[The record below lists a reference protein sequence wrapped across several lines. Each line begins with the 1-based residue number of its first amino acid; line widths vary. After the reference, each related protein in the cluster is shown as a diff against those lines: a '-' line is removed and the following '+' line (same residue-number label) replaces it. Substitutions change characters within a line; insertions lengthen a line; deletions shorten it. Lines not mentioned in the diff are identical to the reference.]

1 MQSGLTMSLKVTASA
16 RVSTAESE
24 PVDTDPVQLGLILI
38 VETGTTCVGSVLS
51 WVATYTRRSEAV
63 TVSSTQWAA
72 VSTCLLLMRAP
83 PHKNLPPMSRY
94 TTQGYSFGSV
104 SLPPNILVGLLG
116 IPQLHVELAGVVV
129 VVVKIADDDDDGSG
143 VELG

>member
-1 MQSGLTMSLKVTASA
+1 MSLKVTASS

-24 PVDTDPVQLGLILI
+24 PVDTDPVQLGLIWI
-38 VETGTTCVGSVLS
+38 GETGTTCVGLLMS
-51 WVATYTRRSEAV
+51 WVARYTRSSEAV
-63 TVSSTQWAA
+63 TSSSTQCAA

-83 PHKNLPPMSRY
+83 PHKNLRPISRY

-116 IPQLHVELAGVVV
+116 IPQLHVELTGVVV
-129 VVVKIADDDDDGSG
+129 VGVEMEDPDDDDDGSG

>member
-1 MQSGLTMSLKVTASA
+1 MSLKVTAYI

-38 VETGTTCVGSVLS
+38 LKTGTTCVGLFMS

-63 TVSSTQWAA
+63 TVPSTQWAA

-83 PHKNLPPMSRY
+83 PHTPPPMFRY

-116 IPQLHVELAGVVV
+116 IPQLQVELGGVVV
-129 VVVKIADDDDDGSG
+129 VGVEMEDPDDGDGSG
-143 VELG
+143 EELG